1 MYNGGESMAYK
12 SLYRAYRPQTFED
25 VSGQQA
31 IIKTLRHAIDEN
43 KIAHAYLFC
52 GPRGT
57 GKTTVAKLFAK
68 AVNCTGEHKPCGQCA
83 NCKAIANGTHQDV
96 IEIDAASNNGV
107 EEVRNLIDKV
117 KYAPIQGK
125 YKVYIIDEVHMMS
138 TGAFN
143 ALLKT
148 LEEPPAHV
156 IFILATTE
164 PHKILPTIISRCQRF
179 DFSRLT
185 DEEMIDRMKTVMKEE
200 GKTYEEGALAL
211 IAKLANGGMR
221 DALSILEQCLAYND
235 EHLSEKDVNSIYGI
249 VSLEDKINL
258 IKVILAKD
266 MNIAL
271 EIIEKMDQ
279 SGIDVKR
286 LTYDLIDILK
296 DVVIYKNTK
305 NLSVLSVLSSSYI
318 DSIVPYIT
326 SEDAL
331 AFIDILLAATEKFA
345 RSVNPGIYFELA
357 ILKLCNQ
364 DHAGVVTQVE
374 KAPMPKLQ
382 PVQDLSQ
389 TRPQIAPV
397 QKPKTQPQL
406 QTQPQDEN
414 DYRQEDPSINDVP
427 EDDHQPDVQSASEK
441 KPEFHFQQTESVSK
455 ATGMIEV
462 DEADILN
469 ILVQAKRTILNSC
482 QEKWTVMKRYMA
494 NMNTAKAASLLV
506 NGKPVAACPGG
517 MVIAFEYMTDVNAAN
532 YYKNYHQIA
541 ALIKDVMG
549 EEYKY
554 VAIEQ
559 NAWLKLRKK
568 FIVLHKQRKLPK
580 PVPIVLKHIEQVN
593 ENHENKA
600 DKKLTDAQ
608 KMALDMFGPDIVEFS
623 ED

>member
-1 MYNGGESMAYK
+1 MAYK

-31 IIKTLRHAIDEN
+31 IIKTLRHAVEEN

-57 GKTTVAKLFAK
+57 GKTTIAKLFAK
-68 AVNCTGEHKPCGQCA
+68 AVNCTGEHKPCGECE
-83 NCKAIANGTHQDV
+83 NCKAIENGTHQDV

-107 EEVRNLIDKV
+107 EQVRDLIEKV
-117 KYAPIQGK
+117 KYAPVQGK

-148 LEEPPAHV
+148 LEEPPEHV

-235 EHLSEKDVNSIYGI
+235 DHLSEEDVNSIYGI
-249 VSLEDKINL
+249 VSLQDKISL
-258 IKVILAKD
+258 IKVILSKD
-266 MNIAL
+266 MNKAL
-271 EIIEKMDQ
+271 ELIEGMDA

-305 NLSVLSVLSSSYI
+305 NLSILSVLSSGYI

-331 AFIDILLAATEKFA
+331 CFIDLLVETTEKFA
-345 RSVNPGIYFELA
+345 RSVNPGIYFEITL
-357 ILKLCNQ
+357 LKLCNQ
-364 DHAGVVTQVE
+364 DHQGEEKQVVQKEVTAVPKVQPSKIPAVE
-374 KAPMPKLQ
+374 DDINVDHNEPMPEENEQL
-382 PVQDLSQ
+382 VEDTLVSQ
-389 TRPQIAPV
+389 
-397 QKPKTQPQL
+397 KG
-406 QTQPQDEN
+406 DM
-414 DYRQEDPSINDVP
+414 
-427 EDDHQPDVQSASEK
+427 DDHKEDTSASPANIQSDK
-441 KPEFHFQQTESVSK
+441 KPEFTHKEQVQLENHNEN
-455 ATGMIEV
+455 IQV
-462 DEADILN
+462 DQADIMN
-469 ILVQAKRTILNSC
+469 ILVQADRKILNNAK
-482 QEKWTVMKRYMA
+482 EKWGIIRRYMA
-494 NMNTAKAASLLV
+494 NMNMAKAASLLSQ
-506 NGKPVAACPGG
+506 GHPVAACPGG
-517 MVIAFEYMTDVNAAN
+517 LVIGFKYMPDVNAAN
-532 YYKNYHQIA
+532 YYKNYKQLA
-541 ALIKDVMG
+541 SLLKEVLG
-549 EEYKY
+549 EEYRF
-554 VAIEQ
+554 VAIQ
-559 NAWLKLRKK
+559 DDDWQSLRNH
-568 FIVLHKQRKLPK
+568 FIELMRARKLPK
-580 PVPIVLKHIEQVN
+580 PGPLVLKHIDSH
-593 ENHENKA
+593 HEEPH
-600 DKKLTDAQ
+600 LRDAQ
-608 KMALDMFGPDIVEFS
+608 KFALDLFGPDLVELE
-623 ED
+623 EDD

>member
-1 MYNGGESMAYK
+1 
-12 SLYRAYRPQTFED
+12 
-25 VSGQQA
+25 
-31 IIKTLRHAIDEN
+31 
-43 KIAHAYLFC
+43 
-52 GPRGT
+52 
-57 GKTTVAKLFAK
+57 
-68 AVNCTGEHKPCGQCA
+68 
-83 NCKAIANGTHQDV
+83 
-96 IEIDAASNNGV
+96 
-107 EEVRNLIDKV
+107 
-117 KYAPIQGK
+117 
-125 YKVYIIDEVHMMS
+125 
-138 TGAFN
+138 
-143 ALLKT
+143 

-200 GKTYEEGALAL
+200 GKTYDEGALAL

-249 VSLEDKINL
+249 VSLEDKIDL
-258 IKVILAKD
+258 IKVILSKD
-266 MNIAL
+266 MNKAL

-286 LTYDLIDILK
+286 LTYDMIDILK

-305 NLSVLSVLSSSYI
+305 NLSILSVLSSGYI

-331 AFIDILLAATEKFA
+331 AFIDLLLSATEKFA

-364 DHAGVVTQVE
+364 DHAGVVTQIE
-374 KAPMPKLQ
+374 KAPVPELK
-382 PVQDLSQ
+382 PVPDLSTSQ
-389 TRPQIAPV
+389 ERPAVQAKPAAQPATQQSAPV
-397 QKPKTQPQL
+397 TQTAPQAMSKTQPQ
-406 QTQPQDEN
+406 P
-414 DYRQEDPSINDVP
+414 QEDDEIVDDQSMNEPVEEDQP
-427 EDDHQPDVQSASEK
+427 EANSPADK
-441 KPEFHFQQTESVSK
+441 KPEFHFQQTNTVSK
-455 ATGMIEV
+455 ATSTIEV

-469 ILVQAKRTILNSC
+469 ILVQAKRDILNSC

-506 NGKPVAACPGG
+506 HGKPVAACPGG

-532 YYKNYHQIA
+532 YYKNYYQIA

-549 EEYKY
+549 EDFRY

-559 NAWLKLRKK
+559 QAWLELRQK
-568 FIVLHKQRKLPK
+568 FIILFKQHKLPK
-580 PVPIVLKHIEQVN
+580 PGPLILKHIDQVN
-593 ENHENKA
+593 EKKSQET
-600 DKKLTDAQ
+600 DQKLTDAQ
-608 KMALDMFGPDIVEFS
+608 KMALDMFGPDVVEFS